1 MVATIGSIRTT
12 LDVDQR
18 PLAAGLRASG
28 GHIRAFEKGSNQ
40 AWSRMGRHTSIAERE
55 RRRQLNLTTAVT
67 RTASAAMTALLVKTA
82 AITAPFLAVSKAI
95 SLATTGL
102 TEFDALAKQIRFAG
116 FADSDRFQGI
126 QHLLDL
132 GGVSAEQSAK
142 AFQDFNRAMG
152 QMSEGTGRA
161 YSQLK
166 ILHPELL
173 AQLQTLTTQEQR
185 VDAVAEALRG
195 IDDTSRRAAIGQALF
210 GSEGAKMAQIL
221 SEGASAI
228 DRATAAARNMGIVVD
243 RDVLANVEKMND
255 ELGVAQQI
263 MDVQLKQAAIS
274 IIPVLIGVAQGAA
287 AIASGIRLVGD
298 AMHFATGNFDSMSTG
313 SIEQRM
319 QNIGAERV
327 RLENEILQL
336 RGEDT
341 GFDPLGWATDDKAN
355 QIEHLSGQLSTLAD
369 EERRLLDVLNNRPSL
384 DIDVP
389 DIEIDVPELGGGGAS
404 ARADEALRTAE
415 AVAELVRRLQDEKAA
430 IHLSATEQRILND
443 LRGVGIERN
452 SAMGESIAQM
462 IREIEAEKGAVE
474 ALQGVLDE
482 AQSLTQSLAT
492 DLAKAFMAGEDGAEA
507 MNNAIGRLRDRLL
520 EMGLNQVI
528 SSLFQALAG
537 AFGGSI
543 GGGIGGSWSTTAGG
557 ANFAPNSYVP
567 GGYFPGIAAATG
579 GFVSGAGTGKSDSIA
594 ARLSN
599 GEFVVNADATSRN
612 RTVLESINSGAAA
625 ADLFGSTGMAA
636 RQVAP
641 VADMS
646 RIDFRHDLN
655 IRVVGDGAEVKSH
668 ESRSDGGMR
677 VDDVVLGVVQKGLA
691 DGKMDGMFKR
701 LYGLNRRGV

>member
-18 PLAAGLRASG
+18 PLATGLRTSG
-28 GHIRAFEKGSNQ
+28 GQIRAFEKGSNQ
-40 AWSRMGRHTSIAERE
+40 SWSRMGRHTSMVERE

-67 RTASAAMTALLVKTA
+67 RTANAAMTALLVKTA

-263 MDVQLKQAAIS
+263 MDVQLKTAAIS

-287 AIASGIRLVGD
+287 AIAGGIRLVGD
-298 AMHFATGNFDSMSTG
+298 AMHYTFGNFDSMSTG
-313 SIEQRM
+313 SLEDRIR
-319 QNIGAERV
+319 NISVERTQ
-327 RLENEILQL
+327 LENEILRMQ
-336 RGEDT
+336 GQDT
-341 GFDPLGWATDDKAN
+341 GFDPMGWATADRAS
-355 QIEHLSGQLSTLAD
+355 QIEHITAKIAELSA
-369 EERRLLDVLNNRPSL
+369 EERQLYDVLNNRPSL
-384 DIDVP
+384 
-389 DIEIDVPELGGGGAS
+389 EIDIPDLEIDIPDLDGGGAS
-404 ARADEALRTAE
+404 ARADEALRQAE

-430 IHLSATEQRILND
+430 IHMSASEQRILND

-452 SAMGESIAQM
+452 SAMGESIARM
-462 IREIEAEKGAVE
+462 IHEIEAEKGAVE

-482 AQSLTQSLAT
+482 AQSLTTSIAT
-492 DLAKAFMAGEDGAEA
+492 DLAKAFQSGEDGAEA
-507 MNNAIGRLRDRLL
+507 MNNAVGRLRDRLL

-528 SSLFQALAG
+528 TSLFQALAG
-537 AFGGSI
+537 AFGGGI
-543 GGGIGGSWSTTAGG
+543 GGGIAGTWTTTAGG
-557 ANFAPNSYVP
+557 PNFTPNSYVP
-567 GGYFPGIAAATG
+567 GGFYPGIQAATG
-579 GFVSGAGTGKSDSIA
+579 GYVSGPGTGTSDSIP
-594 ARLSN
+594 ARLSD
-599 GEFVVNADATSRN
+599 GEFVVNSAATKRHRGVLEMLN
-612 RTVLESINSGAAA
+612 TGRTVAAIQEA
-625 ADLFGSTGMAA
+625 STPAMA
-636 RQVAP
+636 RQIAP

-646 RIDFRHDLN
+646 RIEFKHDLN
-655 IRVVGDGAEVKSH
+655 
-668 ESRSDGGMR
+668 MR
-677 VDDVVLGVVQKGLA
+677 VDDLVLSIVQSGVA
-691 DGKMDGMFKR
+691 NGKMDGIFGR
-701 LYGLNRRGV
+701 LYGLRRQGA